1 MSKFEF
7 KKEDVYVNRTK
18 TYPDYKIFV
27 NDANVTINN
36 QIVTNVSS
44 AVSSGYESLYEYN
57 FDTRFEYIHPFII
70 GGEND
75 YRQLF
80 RSQIPE
86 SSSAAIYDSQNP
98 NWAQYSNLL
107 PAIGDQLT
115 SSYLSMTSSLKREQ
129 PIASRKRDVLV
140 NIARNYYLY
149 STAFSISDT
158 TFSEDTALINIPQLM
173 FGSSIKKGSVELN
186 FYVTGTL
193 VARAS
198 DAGQNGELRQ
208 TTDGTTS
215 IGNDQTIGLV
225 FYNEG
230 LIMLTSSAELYT
242 SASLNR
248 WVDFATG
255 LHDGTSGNTE
265 GDGLE
270 ERSFEIKYKGTNY
283 VNTMTMFCH
292 AKAGELNLSN
302 NPTSID
308 WSEETTFAISD
319 TGSTK
324 GFEERQK
331 KVKNVVS
338 SSIENLNDDFK
349 KTTYISKINMYDDKG
364 NLIGVASLAQPIR
377 KEENNDYTFKI
388 ELDT

>member
-7 KKEDVYVNRTK
+7 KKEDIYVNRTK

-80 RSQIPE
+80 RSQIPT
-86 SSSAAIYDSQNP
+86 SSNAAIYDSQNP
-98 NWAQYSNLL
+98 NWVQYSNLL

-115 SSYLSMTSSLKREQ
+115 SSYLSMTSS
-129 PIASRKRDVLV
+129 IAVPTDVSSSGYLSV
-140 NIARNYYLY
+140 LRNISRNYYLY
-149 STAFSISDT
+149 SPSFNLTSSLTNSD
-158 TFSEDTALINIPQLM
+158 LNLLNIPQVM
-173 FGSSIKKGSVELN
+173 YGSSIKKGSVELN

-193 VARAS
+193 IAAATDYR
-198 DAGQNGELRQ
+198 QNGELVQ
-208 TTDGTTS
+208 TYGTASVSGSTV
-215 IGNDQTIGLV
+215 GLV
-225 FYNEG
+225 YYNEG
-230 LIMLTSSAELYT
+230 LILLTSSADLYT
-242 SASLNR
+242 TGSGINT
-248 WVDFATG
+248 WTDFAYG
-255 LHDGTSGNTE
+255 LSRVADPARQGGK
-265 GDGLE
+265 
-270 ERSFEIKYKGTNY
+270 RSFEIKYKGTNY

-331 KVKNVVS
+331 KIKNVVS

-364 NLIGVASLAQPIR
+364 NLIGVASMAQPIR

>member
-7 KKEDVYVNRTK
+7 KKEDIYVNRTK

-36 QIVTNVSS
+36 KVETNANS
-44 AVSSGYESLYEYN
+44 AVSSGYDSLYEYN

-70 GGEND
+70 GGENTP
-75 YRQLF
+75 RQLF

-86 SSSAAIYDSQNP
+86 SASAAIYNSQNP

-107 PAIGDQLT
+107 PAIGQQLT
-115 SSYLSMTSSLKREQ
+115 SSYLSMTASLKREK
-129 PIASRKRDVLV
+129 PVATRKRDVLF
-140 NIARNYYLY
+140 NIARDYYLY
-149 STAFSISDT
+149 STEFAISST
-158 TFSEDTALINIPQLM
+158 TFDENTALINIPQAF

-193 VARAS
+193 VARAT

-208 TTDGTTS
+208 TSDGTTS
-215 IGNDQTIGLV
+215 TGTDSVVGLV
-225 FYNEG
+225 FYNHG
-230 LIMLTSSAELYT
+230 LMMLTSSAALHAA
-242 SASLNR
+242 ASPKS

-255 LHDGTSGNTE
+255 LHDGTSG
-265 GDGLE
+265 GSGLE

-292 AKAGELNLSN
+292 ARSGELNSSN
-302 NPTSID
+302 NPTAID
-308 WSEETTFAISD
+308 WSTETTYALAD

-324 GFEERQK
+324 GFEERSK
-331 KVKNVVS
+331 AVKNVVS
-338 SSIENLNDDFK
+338 SSIENLNEDFR
-349 KTTYISKINMYDDKG
+349 KTTYISKVNMYDDKG
-364 NLIGVASLAQPIR
+364 NLIGVASLAQPIK
-377 KEENNDYTFKI
+377 KEENDDYTFKI

>member
-7 KKEDVYVNRTK
+7 KKEDIYVNRTK
-18 TYPDYKIFV
+18 TYPDYEIFV

-57 FDTRFEYIHPFII
+57 FDTRFGNIHPFII
-70 GGEND
+70 GGENTP
-75 YRQLF
+75 RQLF
-80 RSQIPE
+80 RAQLP
-86 SSSAAIYDSQNP
+86 SSSNPAIFNSQNP
-98 NWAQYSNLL
+98 NWAQYTNLL
-107 PAIGDQLT
+107 PNIGDQLT
-115 SSYLSMTSSLKREQ
+115 SSYLSMTASLTREK
-129 PIASRKRDVLV
+129 PILTRKRDVLI
-140 NIARNYYLY
+140 NIARDYYLKSAKFKLT
-149 STAFSISDT
+149 STSFD
-158 TFSEDTALINIPQLM
+158 EDMSLINVPQTF
-173 FGSSIKKGSVELN
+173 FGSAIKKGSVELN

-193 VARAS
+193 VARAT

-208 TTDGTTS
+208 TADGTTTT
-215 IGNDQTIGLV
+215 GPGGVIGLV
-225 FYNEG
+225 FYNQG
-230 LIMLTSSAELYT
+230 LMMLTSSTELYS

-255 LHDGTSGNTE
+255 LHDGTISHTV

-270 ERSFEIKYKGTNY
+270 DRSFEIKYKGTNY

-292 AKAGELNLSN
+292 AKAGELNSSN
-302 NPTSID
+302 NPTAID
-308 WSEETTFAISD
+308 WSTETTYALSD

-324 GFEERQK
+324 GFEERTK
-331 KVKNVVS
+331 AVKNVVS

-364 NLIGVASLAQPIR
+364 NLIGVASMAQPI
-377 KEENNDYTFKI
+377 KKQENDDYTFKI

>member
-7 KKEDVYVNRTK
+7 KKEDIYVNRTK

-36 QIVTNVSS
+36 QTITNTLS

-57 FDTRFEYIHPFII
+57 FDTRFGYINPFIV
-70 GGEND
+70 GGESD

-80 RSQIPE
+80 RSQIPK
-86 SSSAAIYDSQNP
+86 SASAAIYNSQNP

-107 PAIGDQLT
+107 PAIGQQLA
-115 SSYLSMTSSLKREQ
+115 SSYLSMTSSLQR
-129 PIASRKRDVLV
+129 ITNVSSSNYIHAIRNVS
-140 NIARNYYLY
+140 RNYYLY
-149 STAFSISDT
+149 STSFNLTSSLQDST
-158 TFSEDTALINIPQLM
+158 MTMINIPQLF
-173 FGSSIKKGSVELN
+173 FGSAIKRGSVELN

-193 VARAS
+193 IARAK
-198 DAGQNGELRQ
+198 DEAQNGELRQ
-208 TTDGTTS
+208 TGDGITTTGS
-215 IGNDQTIGLV
+215 GSVVGLV
-225 FYNEG
+225 YYDHGFM
-230 LIMLTSSAELYT
+230 LLTSSAALFTT
-242 SASLNR
+242 SSLNR
-248 WVDFATG
+248 WLDFGVG
-255 LHDGTSGNTE
+255 LHDGAAK
-265 GDGLE
+265 GDPLKD
-270 ERSFEIKYKGTNY
+270 RSFEIKYKGTNY

-292 AKAGELNLSN
+292 AQAGELNLSN

-308 WSEETTFAISD
+308 WSKETRFTISD

-331 KVKNVVS
+331 NVKNVVS
-338 SSIENLNDDFK
+338 SSIENLNEDFK
-349 KTTYISKINMYDDKG
+349 KTTFISKINMYDDKG
-364 NLIGVASLAQPIR
+364 NLIGVASMAQPIR

>member
-1 MSKFEF
+1 MSKFKF
-7 KKEDVYVNRTK
+7 KKEDIYVNRTK

-36 QIVTNVSS
+36 IVETNANAATSPGFV
-44 AVSSGYESLYEYN
+44 SLYEYN

-86 SSSAAIYDSQNP
+86 SSSAAVFDSQNP
-98 NWAQYSNLL
+98 NWVQFSNLL
-107 PAIGDQLT
+107 PAIGSNLT
-115 SSYLSMTSSLKREQ
+115 SSYLAMTSSLKRISPLET
-129 PIASRKRDVLV
+129 SRRNVLI
-140 NIARNYYLY
+140 NIARNYYIQSAQFKITELN
-149 STAFSISDT
+149 FD
-158 TFSEDTALINIPQLM
+158 EDTSLINIPQPL
-173 FGSSIKKGSVELN
+173 FGSSIKKGSVELSL
-186 FYVTGTL
+186 YVTGTL
-193 VARAS
+193 IARCT
-198 DAGQNGELRQ
+198 DEGQNGQLVQ
-208 TTDGTTS
+208 NGDGITNTGS
-215 IGNDQTIGLV
+215 GSTVGLV

-230 LIMLTSSAELYT
+230 LMLLTSSAALYT

-255 LHDGTSGNTE
+255 LHDSTAKGS
-265 GDGLE
+265 GLE
-270 ERSFEIKYKGTNY
+270 DRSFEIKYKGTNY

-292 AKAGELNLSN
+292 ARAGELNSSN

-308 WSEETTFAISD
+308 WSSETTFAISD
-319 TGSTK
+319 TGSVR
-324 GFEERQK
+324 GFEERPK
-331 KVKNVVS
+331 DIKNVVS
-338 SSIENLNDDFK
+338 CSIENLNDDFR

-364 NLIGVASLAQPIR
+364 NLIGVASLAQPIK
-377 KEENNDYTFKI
+377 KEENDDYTFKI